1 MCADLVLGGRH
12 TAVIF
17 AVLRQ
22 DERIAGRPSSVTV
35 KPSKVK
41 KPTVRTKT
49 AVGMDGLK
57 KVKKTW
63 VIKLQ

>member
-12 TAVIF
+12 TAVIH
-17 AVLRQ
+17 AVLLQ
-22 DERIAGRPSSVTV
+22 DERTTERPSGVTV

-49 AVGMDGLK
+49 AVGMDGVK

>member
-1 MCADLVLGGRH
+1 MFADLVLGGRH
-12 TAVIF
+12 TAVIS

-41 KPTVRTKT
+41 KPIVRTKT
-49 AVGMDGLK
+49 AVGMDGVK

>member
-12 TAVIF
+12 TAVIS

-22 DERIAGRPSSVTV
+22 DGRIAGRPSSVTV

-49 AVGMDGLK
+49 AVGMDGVK